1 MYKNQLKYMRWMTY
15 PDYYRSLR
23 GFTHN
28 VIDDSDWHMI
38 TFISEKTTNKNILR
52 LSLYIDGELADI
64 INHNYDDGV
73 MNTGVKF
80 IFGGAIDTNGLTDLN
95 GVMMTID
102 NLRVYSHVLSADDVK
117 QIYEYEK

>member
-1 MYKNQLKYMRWMTY
+1 M
-15 PDYYRSLR
+15 
-23 GFTHN
+23 
-28 VIDDSDWHMI
+28 V

-80 IFGGAIDTNGLTDLN
+80 MFGGAIDTNGLTDLN

-102 NLRVYSHVLSADDVK
+102 NLRVYTNVLSADAVK
-117 QIYEYEK
+117 QIFEYEK